1 MFRFLL
7 IAPFAVVLVQS
18 VPGRA
23 SADLIQCESL
33 DLAVMNS
40 ALVIRGEVIEIV
52 SKKGENVVWNQ
63 VTVRVNETIKG
74 EKFKE
79 VKFLVR
85 EGPFDWQGAAWRNM
99 QDEMLLCLNA
109 ADSNR
114 GGFDKTD
121 FVLRGDSILLN
132 GAPGRRGGTYSLK
145 VKALTDRKEILAA
158 ALAAAD
164 DRARKPGAKLERIV
178 QSPDVVEWPLGVLY
192 PDSERVRTAAKKL
205 GIELLPY

>member
-1 MFRFLL
+1 MVRSVL
-7 IAPFAVVLVQS
+7 IATFAVLLVQA

-23 SADLIQCESL
+23 LADLMQCESL
-33 DLAVMNS
+33 DLAVMDS
-40 ALVIRGEVIEIV
+40 ALVIRGQVIEIV

-63 VTVRVNETIKG
+63 VTVRVTETIKG

-85 EGPFDWQGAAWRNM
+85 EGPFEPRGTAWRNM

-132 GAPGRRGGTYSLK
+132 GAPGRKAAVYSLH

-158 ALAAAD
+158 ARAAVE

-178 QSPDVVEWPLGVLY
+178 QSSDVEWPLGVLY
-192 PDSERVRTAAKKL
+192 PDSERVRAAAKKL
-205 GIELLPY
+205 GVELLPY